1 MAIVS
6 IVGRPNVGKSSLFN
20 RIIGERRAI
29 VDDMPGVT
37 RDRLYG
43 HVQWKEKSFYVV
55 DTGGLLMKDRDP
67 IMEGMKGQIF
77 QAIEES
83 DVVIFVVDGTQGI
96 TWMDTDVAQVLRSY
110 SAKVILAVNKID
122 DYSHEDDVAEAYAL
136 GFDTVIGISA
146 LTTA

>member
-20 RIIGERRAI
+20 RIVGERRAI

-43 HVQWKEKSFYVV
+43 CVQWKDKSFYVV
-55 DTGGLLMKDRDP
+55 DTGGLLLKDKDP
-67 IMEGMKGQIF
+67 IMEGMKDQIF

-83 DVVIFVVDGTQGI
+83 DVVIFMVDGSRGV
-96 TWMDTDVAQVLRSY
+96 TWMDEDVAQVLRSH
-110 SAKVILAVNKID
+110 S
-122 DYSHEDDVAEAYAL
+122 
-136 GFDTVIGISA
+136 
-146 LTTA
+146 